1 MMKRLMHEANLQFE
15 GLRFVAIGIKSNLLY
30 YVIYA
35 ALSVVGIG
43 PKTAV
48 TIVFFVGVV
57 YTFWFNKM
65 FVFRRAGPAYAQM
78 VRYLAVY
85 FGAWL
90 LNLVLLDILLTNFHV
105 NRFIAQGILIVP
117 FAIAIFLALK
127 YLVFNQSRAN

>member
-1 MMKRLMHEANLQFE
+1 MMKRWMHETNLQFE

-35 ALSVVGIG
+35 ALSVVGTG

-57 YTFWFNKM
+57 YTFWFNKI

-90 LNLVLLDILLTNFHV
+90 LNLVLLDILLTDFHV

-127 YLVFNQSRAN
+127 YVVFNRSRVN

>member
-1 MMKRLMHEANLQFE
+1 MKRWMHEANLQFE

-35 ALSVVGIG
+35 ALSVVSIG

-127 YLVFNQSRAN
+127 YAVFNQSRAN